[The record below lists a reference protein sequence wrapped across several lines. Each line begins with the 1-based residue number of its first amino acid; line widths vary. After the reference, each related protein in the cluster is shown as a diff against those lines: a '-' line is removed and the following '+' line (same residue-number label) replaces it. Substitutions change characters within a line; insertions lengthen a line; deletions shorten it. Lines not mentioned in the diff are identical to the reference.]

1 MALLGVEMNKTG
13 YMPQNSARQK
23 ERERDI
29 YVGLVIS
36 ILALSDY

>member
-23 ERERDI
+23 EREI
-29 YVGLVIS
+29 YICWLGYKYLGI
-36 ILALSDY
+36 I